1 MPRRRPG
8 VLLPIEVSILA
19 AGLESQRAGS
29 PEFHG
34 FAIAS
39 AMQDREEA
47 RRLTAHGTLYRALS
61 RMDAAGL
68 LESRWEDAELSEVEG
83 RPRRRLYRVTGLGE
97 AALADAR
104 RSASVASAPRPRL
117 ASS

>member
-1 MPRRRPG
+1 MPRRKAG
-8 VLLPIEVSILA
+8 VLLPIEVAILA
-19 AGLESQRAGS
+19 AGVDAQRSGS

-39 AMQDREEA
+39 AMQERDAA

-61 RMDAAGL
+61 RMETAGL
-68 LESRWEDAELSEVEG
+68 LESRWEDAELSEAEG
-83 RPRRRLYRVTGLGE
+83 RPRRRLYRVTGLGD

-104 RSASVASAPRPRL
+104 RAAPAAPAPRPRL